1 VERERERERERES
14 EREEETNK
22 IERRKKNRG
31 GEINK
36 RTKVCYKRNSK
47 EKQKW
52 KH

>member
-1 VERERERERERES
+1 MERERERERERGR

-36 RTKVCYKRNSK
+36 RTKVCCKGNSK
-47 EKQKW
+47 ENQK
-52 KH
+52 